1 MTISFYQLKNVILAE
16 QYTKSRKLIKLN
28 SLLTK
33 SEISQELYAQ
43 AKSDLLEDETELSV
57 MESFES
63 EEKEHWVHFYANKTA
78 ADLLTLG
85 KVQPE
90 TMLAMSLLPAEDFED
105 VVKYATIKANKINT
119 ATVEVEQRINLNSI
133 PSNLT

>member
-16 QYTKSRKLIKLN
+16 QYSKSRKLIKLN

-33 SEISQELYAQ
+33 NEISQEVYTQ
-43 AKSDLLEDETELSV
+43 AKADLLEEETEISV

-63 EEKEHWVHFYANKTA
+63 EEREHWIQFYANKTA

-90 TMLAMSLLPAEDFED
+90 TMLAMSLLPNEDFEEI
-105 VVKYATIKANKINT
+105 VKYATIKANKINT
-119 ATVEVEQRINLNSI
+119 ATVDVEKRINLNSI
-133 PSNLT
+133 NSDLT

>member
-63 EEKEHWVHFYANKTA
+63 EEKEHWVQFYANKTA